1 MDQGKVVDVI
11 HLHFSKAFDSV
22 FHSIPLQKLAAH
34 GLDRSS
40 LFAVQ
45 KTGRM
50 ARPREW
56 W

>member
-1 MDQGKVVDVI
+1 MDQGKAVDAI
-11 HLHFSKAFDSV
+11 YLYFSKAFDSV
-22 FHSIPLQKLAAH
+22 FHSILLQKLAAH
-34 GLDRSS
+34 GLGRGS